1 MKAIQLTESGE
12 TEALAYES
20 VSPPEPDDDELLVRI
35 HAAGVNPLDWLIC
48 RGILPELRDK
58 PLPWI
63 PGWDLSGVVHSV
75 GERVKGFKPQDA
87 VFGMVR
93 LPGAGGT
100 FAEYTTVT
108 VDEITAKPSGL
119 SHTQAAGL
127 PMAGQTAF
135 HALYEA
141 GELDAGQRVLIHA
154 AAGGVGHLAV
164 QFAASAGA
172 YVIGTASDRNERFLR
187 NLGVDEFVNYREQRF
202 ENVVEDVDVVIDAI
216 GGEVVERSV
225 EVVRSGGV
233 VVTLPDQPPADT
245 IERFQSEYNVTV
257 RFFDVLTESDPATL
271 NSVATGVERG
281 VVDPTVS
288 ATYPLSEAQKALEVS
303 ADGHVRGKL
312 VLNVTNGKRD

>member
-1 MKAIQLTESGE
+1 MKAIQLTESSGIE
-12 TEALAYES
+12 SLAYED
-20 VSPPEPDDDELLVRI
+20 VSRPEPDDDELLVRI

-63 PGWDLSGVVHSV
+63 PGWDLSGVVESV
-75 GERVKGFKPQDA
+75 GERVREFEPQDA
-87 VFGMVR
+87 VCGMVR

-100 FAEYTTVT
+100 FAEYATVT
-108 VDEITAKPSGL
+108 VDEVTAKPSGL

-154 AAGGVGHLAV
+154 AAGGVGHMAV
-164 QFAASAGA
+164 QFAAQTGA
-172 YVIGTASDRNERFLR
+172 YVIGTASGRNERFLR
-187 NLGVDEFVNYREQRF
+187 ELGVDEFVNYREARF
-202 ENVVEDVDVVIDAI
+202 ERLVEDVDVVVDAI
-216 GGEVVERSV
+216 GGEVLGRSA
-225 EVVRSGGV
+225 EVVRPGGI
-233 VVTLPDQPPADT
+233 VVTLPEQPPAET
-245 IERFQSEYNVTV
+245 IDRVQSEHDVTV

-271 NSVATGVERG
+271 DSVAAEIGAG
-281 VVDPTVS
+281 VVEPRVS
-288 ATYPLSEAQKALEVS
+288 TTYPLAEAQKALDVS

-312 VLNVTNGKRD
+312 VLEVPSE